1 MLNLSKFFEIDEGV
15 EFRITDQENLIFKI
29 QDNVLMCA
37 STHLTLLK
45 WQEWNLG
52 INELVHCKIEILPQQ
67 NQILTDAEREY
78 LKAVIKPFKNRVVSI
93 RKGTCFGDE
102 YISIELNCEGSVDL
116 PFFKKD
122 EHYKGMEIDMCYTL
136 EKLGL

>member
-1 MLNLSKFFEIDEGV
+1 MKTLSEFLEIEEGV
-15 EFRITDQENLIFKI
+15 EFKI
-29 QDNVLMCA
+29 GF
-37 STHLTLLK
+37 STY
-45 WQEWNLG
+45 
-52 INELVHCKIEILPQQ
+52 KIENNKLWLENNGEWIESIIELNDIIKHSITIET
-67 NQILTDAEREY
+67 NQILTVSEKEY
-78 LKAVIKPFKNRVVSI
+78 LKAVIKPFKNRVIAI

-136 EKLGL
+136 EKLGLEE